1 MAKINLLTI
10 HWGKCYGAVMQTY
23 ATCKLLEESGHE
35 VHVINLIHPSTKKTY
50 KRLRKWVDL
59 FREFQF
65 YLFKKKYFSNLTS
78 KSYEILYNKLPSA
91 DYYAVGS
98 DQVWN
103 KDITAPF
110 YLDYF
115 LHFVPNGI
123 KRISLSSS
131 FGKTEWNQEE
141 TLTNEVKNELNKFVA
156 VSVREDSGVE
166 LLHDIFNI
174 SSIQLPDP
182 TIGYGSFDKL
192 LPNRN
197 PKHQLFTFL
206 FKNTLES
213 KAIVEGCASQLHIP
227 VYKNN
232 RLNSYFRN
240 GPIDWLS
247 NIANSDFVIT
257 DSFHGLALSLLF
269 NKQFIVL
276 CANEKKF
283 TRLSSLLR
291 LVKLENRFVKSFSD
305 FENRKFELLKHIDY
319 SMVNKILES
328 ERRRYQLYID
338 KNIK

>member
-103 KDITAPF
+103 KDITDPF
-110 YLDYF
+110 YLDYY
-115 LHFVPNGI
+115 LHFVPNRI

-141 TLTNEVKNELNKFVA
+141 ALTNEVKNELNKFVA

-247 NIANSDFVIT
+247 NIANSDFIIT
-257 DSFHGLALSLLF
+257 DS
-269 NKQFIVL
+269 
-276 CANEKKF
+276 
-283 TRLSSLLR
+283 
-291 LVKLENRFVKSFSD
+291 LVSR
-305 FENRKFELLKHIDY
+305 
-319 SMVNKILES
+319 
-328 ERRRYQLYID
+328 
-338 KNIK
+338 